1 MVEVALV
8 AVQEIVL
15 AHATQDVL
23 EAVEVVVVGHVV
35 CHAVVDVVVFA
46 KIHVKAVAKLIA
58 GTIV

>member
-35 CHAVVDVVVFA
+35 GHAVVDVLVFA
-46 KIHVKAVAKLIA
+46 KTHVKAVAKLIA

>member
-35 CHAVVDVVVFA
+35 GHAVVDVVVFA